1 MRWLLFGAVLGVLLL
16 WPSLLRVVVAVAAAV
31 ASQPV
36 VVAFALGLA
45 VRPHRRRPQRW
56 TS

>member
-1 MRWLLFGAVLGVLLL
+1 MRWLLLGAVLGVLLL
-16 WPSLLRVVVAVAAAV
+16 WPSLLGVVVTVAAAV

-45 VRPHRRRPQRW
+45 VRPHLRRPQRW
-56 TS
+56 TP